1 MNPNGI
7 RLSPCELA
15 MENVCYAGT
24 PGCSADNR
32 VHGFRPAFLDRDT
45 GRVYPSAF
53 ADGRPAPVHVLDGL
67 PPELVLA
74 RAADGRV
81 SVVTDGV
88 VSGFVRDGRFHTREE
103 ALAVVA

>member
-15 MENVCYAGT
+15 MENSRYAGT
-24 PGCSADNR
+24 SGCSAGNR
-32 VHGFRPAFLDRDT
+32 AHGFRAAFLDRDT

-81 SVVTDGV
+81 SAVTAGV

-103 ALAVVA
+103 ALAEVA